1 MAFRRL
7 ESLRHSFRKT
17 LISTRLLFP
26 DLSKRESRAE
36 TQKRRENRER
46 SSPRLWAM
54 EMTPG
59 EDRMSFLL
67 KEQENAG

>member
-1 MAFRRL
+1 MAFRGL

-26 DLSKRESRAE
+26 DLAERESRAA
-36 TQKRRENRER
+36 TQRRRVIR
-46 SSPRLWAM
+46 KWSSPRLCAM
-54 EMTPG
+54 EMASG

>member
-26 DLSKRESRAE
+26 DLSERESRAA
-36 TQKRRENRER
+36 TQRRRENRKW
-46 SSPRLWAM
+46 SSPRLWAI
-54 EMTPG
+54 EMTSG